1 MTTLSTP
8 QKAGVALA
16 ALLSLTSVPSALNPA
31 PEGETGPPYV
41 VLVLGTVLGLVG
53 LVAAALAWRGNRGAL
68 RVLAGA
74 IIINALTGVPAFF
87 VDVPAWLK
95 LLVAIS
101 VLLTVAAVVLM
112 FAPSRQIHPEPARHI
127 GQDRSDA

>member
-1 MTTLSTP
+1 MSALSTP
-8 QKAGVALA
+8 QKVGVALA
-16 ALLSLTSVPSALNPA
+16 IVLSLTSLPSALTPT

-53 LVAAALAWRGNRGAL
+53 LVAAVLAWRGNRGAL

-74 IIINALTGVPAFF
+74 IIIGALTGVPAFF

-101 VLLTVAAVVLM
+101 VLLSVAAVVLM
-112 FAPSRQIHPEPARHI
+112 FTPSKHAAPEPAT
-127 GQDRSDA
+127 S

>member
-1 MTTLSTP
+1 MSALSTH
-8 QKAGVALA
+8 QKIGVALA
-16 ALLSLTSVPSALNPA
+16 AVLSLTSLPGVLVPT

-41 VLVLGTVLGLVG
+41 VLLLGTVLGVVG
-53 LVAAALAWRGNRGAL
+53 LVAAVLAWRGNRGAL

-74 IIINALTGVPAFF
+74 IIISALTGVPAFF

-101 VLLTVAAVVLM
+101 VVLSVAAVVLM
-112 FAPSRQIHPEPARHI
+112 FTPNRHTAPEPAT
-127 GQDRSDA
+127 S